1 MVTTTTMRVTAR
13 ASTRRW
19 SEEFF
24 FFENFRFLA
33 WWGERQ
39 RKERER
45 EKLKKPDAFQ
55 FLLLFELPPFYVKS
69 IIRLGKKSKATESYT
84 KREERK
90 TTTKKKKKRRRGT
103 VPFFSL
109 SREQNAEKKEK
120 ILFHSLSLLSPSPS
134 LLHSL
139 SAVSSTSTSSPLWY
153 ASIMM
158 SHPPKKLPA
167 MYTCGKVGQ
176 AFFFFF
182 FEVEKKKMKRK
193 VSFFSLPPFF
203 CFHFQSS
210 PPPLKQKNSRYAAQR
225 SNKGGVFR
233 NEEKDEKTKKRNSQ
247 STP

>member
-182 FEVEKKKMKRK
+182 LKSRKRK
-193 VSFFSLPPFF
+193 
-203 CFHFQSS
+203 
-210 PPPLKQKNSRYAAQR
+210 
-225 SNKGGVFR
+225 
-233 NEEKDEKTKKRNSQ
+233 
-247 STP
+247 

>member
-182 FEVEKKKMKRK
+182 FLKSRKRK
-193 VSFFSLPPFF
+193 
-203 CFHFQSS
+203 
-210 PPPLKQKNSRYAAQR
+210 
-225 SNKGGVFR
+225 
-233 NEEKDEKTKKRNSQ
+233 
-247 STP
+247 

>member
-1 MVTTTTMRVTAR
+1 MRVTAR